1 MTELALVG
9 GMFLVAL
16 LAAFVPLFSIELAL
30 IVSAAAGTSIAL
42 LLAQVAAAA
51 AGQMIG
57 KSCFFLGGRTAF
69 TWCECREKHHS
80 LRPGARLLGFV
91 SRATRRRHV
100 AAATVFV
107 SATTGMPPFA
117 LVSALAGGWRLRL
130 SSFFV
135 MGFAGKAARFA
146 GVLLV
151 PGAIAAFHA

>member
-1 MTELALVG
+1 MTVLALVG
-9 GMFLVAL
+9 GIFLVAL
-16 LAAFVPLFSIELAL
+16 FAAFVPVFSIELAL
-30 IVSAAAGTSIAL
+30 IVSAAAGTSIGV
-42 LLAQVAAAA
+42 LLAQVVAAA

-69 TWCECREKHHS
+69 SWCECREKK
-80 LRPGARLLGFV
+80 RFRNPGARLLDFV
-91 SRATRRRHV
+91 GRATKRRRV

-107 SATTGMPPFA
+107 SASTGVPPFA
-117 LVSALAGGWRLRL
+117 LVAALAGGWRLHL

-151 PGAIAAFHA
+151 PGALAAVHG